1 MVIQMADYIIPNF
14 LARLLSKPSPRTQ
27 MESSLVGILVMM
39 LGSLAVSSYLVINN
53 IVQGFWF
60 KSLVITSAL
69 GLLSFQFSML
79 STTYQTYREYK
90 MANKMYPI
98 PYQLKIKLEQAESI
112 RKELLELET
121 KLKQEE
127 GVYNVL

>member
-1 MVIQMADYIIPNF
+1 MADYILPNF
-14 LARLLSKPSPRTQ
+14 LVKILSKPTPRTQ
-27 MESSLVGILVMM
+27 MESSLVGVLVMM

-79 STTYQTYREYK
+79 STTYQTYRDYK
-90 MANKMYPI
+90 LANKMYPL
-98 PYQLKIKLEQAESI
+98 PYQLKIKLEQSEQI
-112 RKELLELET
+112 RKELEDLET
-121 KLKQEE
+121 QLKQKD
-127 GVYNVL
+127 GKYVV